1 MNPTHN
7 KTIAVSPGRTQ
18 NAYVEKLIQSDN
30 ETVAG
35 SGQPVNGG
43 ATQTISHFNE
53 AQPSS
58 SATNTTKLPEGA
70 EYREG
75 ILLYRGCPVDQMM
88 AYPLRIACRVLGI
101 SYTVLWEEIKLR
113 KIRMTDRKLISRK
126 EIERYLSEQSKDE
139 N

>member
-1 MNPTHN
+1 MESALNVEEGQQISGDGLEQAE
-7 KTIAVSPGRTQ
+7 KAV
-18 NAYVEKLIQSDN
+18 N
-30 ETVAG
+30 ETKAPG
-35 SGQPVNGG
+35 
-43 ATQTISHFNE
+43 
-53 AQPSS
+53 
-58 SATNTTKLPEGA
+58 LPAGA
-70 EYREG
+70 EYRQG